1 MEGYNFPR
9 QRGCLAGRT
18 RRVEVLPLKMSVFPN
33 TMRPVTFIHAADIH
47 LGRPFSGLRTSRPAL
62 GDLCLRA
69 GHVAWERIVRT
80 ALDEHADFVTLGGDV
95 FDGPNPPLKARLA
108 FKEGIDALHE
118 AGIPVFM
125 ALGNH
130 DPLDSFP
137 ENLRQMPGLHIFGP
151 APSGASPDLPEL
163 RGNVVVYGA
172 SFPTSVVKE
181 NLARGFRREPGV
193 TLAIGLLHANVSG
206 MTGHDD
212 YAPCSLHDLRASG
225 MDAWCLGHVH
235 RQGVLCQEPL
245 VLYSGVSQAAHV
257 NEAGLGGC
265 SVVSVEPHSRP
276 VARFVP
282 VAPVLWDRME
292 MDVSDLGTDEEVVC
306 AVEEKCISLLQG
318 HQDAEALVVRIS
330 LVGHR
335 DSRRYRDQD
344 VMEELSET
352 LSERLEKLSP
362 PVFLESLR
370 DGTRAVVD
378 LDTLA
383 RQEGVLGDFLRLTRS
398 ASSDPELVEDLLRD
412 LEAELSKRQW
422 KRHLAADINPQH
434 WRDDPHALE
443 ETLLEAQRLVAS
455 MFLDEAS

>member
-1 MEGYNFPR
+1 
-9 QRGCLAGRT
+9 
-18 RRVEVLPLKMSVFPN
+18 
-33 TMRPVTFIHAADIH
+33 
-47 LGRPFSGLRTSRPAL
+47 
-62 GDLCLRA
+62 LRA
-69 GHVAWERIVRT
+69 GYVAWERIVKT

-95 FDGPNPPLKARLA
+95 FNGSNPPLKARLA
-108 FKEGIDALHE
+108 FKEGIEALHE

-137 ENLRQMPGLHIFGP
+137 ENLRQTPGLHIFGP
-151 APSGASPDLPEL
+151 EPSGASLGPPEL
-163 RGNVVVYGA
+163 RENVVVYGA

-212 YAPCSLHDLRASG
+212 YAPCTLHDLRASG
-225 MDAWCLGHVH
+225 MDVWCLGHVH
-235 RQGVLCQEPL
+235 RHGVLCQEPL
-245 VLYSGVSQAAHV
+245 VLYAGVSQAAHA
-257 NEAGLGGC
+257 NEAGMGSC
-265 SVVSVEPHSRP
+265 SVVSVEPHGRP
-276 VARFVP
+276 AARFVP

-292 MDVSDLGTDEEVVC
+292 MDVSDLRTDEDVVR
-306 AVEEKCISLLQG
+306 AVEEESISLLQG
-318 HQDAEALVVRIS
+318 HKHAEALVVRIT

-335 DSRRYRDQD
+335 DSRGHRDPD
-344 VMEELSET
+344 CMEELSET

-362 PVFLESLR
+362 PVFMESLR
-370 DGTRAVVD
+370 DGTRVAVD

-383 RQEGVLGDFLRLTRS
+383 KEEGVLGDFLRLSRS

-422 KRHLAADINPQH
+422 KRHLVAGANPQH
-434 WRDDPHALE
+434 WRDDPHAFE
-443 ETLLEAQRLVAS
+443 EILSEAQRLVAC
-455 MFLDEAS
+455 MFRDEAS